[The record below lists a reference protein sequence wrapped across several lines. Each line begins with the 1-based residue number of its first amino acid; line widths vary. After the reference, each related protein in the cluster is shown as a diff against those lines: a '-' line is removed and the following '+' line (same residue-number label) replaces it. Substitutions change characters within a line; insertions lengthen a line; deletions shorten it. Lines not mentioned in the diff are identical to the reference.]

1 MLLEHKADPNVL
13 CDGMTALA
21 IAISVGNDKV
31 ANALLK
37 RGAGGCGLVLWDD
50 DALLKCTRLRI

>member
-37 RGAGGCGLVLWDD
+37 RGAGMVC
-50 DALLKCTRLRI
+50 